1 MSYEPLS
8 GTAAGLRAVD
18 GRVPGRRGLATR
30 RRLLDTLREMLETTP
45 YRDLKVVDVARAAGT
60 SPATFYQYFPQV
72 ESAVLAL
79 AEELADGGGRE
90 LRELVAG
97 QPWSGD
103 GSATTMLNVA
113 DGFLSFWERHRALL
127 SVIDLAALDGDRRF
141 RELRTRLL
149 HGVNEALAD
158 AVGEAAAAG
167 RLPEGTDPRAV
178 ASVLTSMLAH
188 VAAHRRG
195 LEDHGVS
202 VVQLRT
208 TMARILG
215 WAGSGEA
222 PALPL
227 AAGGDARGDAA
238 GDAAGSPLPR

>member
-1 MSYEPLS
+1 M
-8 GTAAGLRAVD
+8 D

-30 RRLLDTLREMLETTP
+30 RRLLETLGDMLETTS

-79 AEELADGGGRE
+79 AEELADDGGRT
-90 LRELVAG
+90 LRNLVSG

-103 GSATTMLNVA
+103 GAQNTMLGIA

-141 RELRTRLL
+141 RDLRTRLL
-149 HGVNEALAD
+149 QGVSQALEQAVSD
-158 AVGEAAAAG
+158 AVEAG
-167 RLPEGTDPRAV
+167 RLPTDTDPRAV

-195 LEDHGVS
+195 LEDFGVPIEN
-202 VVQLRT
+202 LRT

-215 WAGSGEA
+215 WAGSGE
-222 PALPL
+222 
-227 AAGGDARGDAA
+227 DAA
-238 GDAAGSPLPR
+238 MGG